1 MTTFQLAQRLQ
12 ELPPYLFAEIDKKK
26 AELRAKGMDLI
37 SLGIG
42 DPDMPTPKHIIAAMQ
57 RAAEDPNNHQYPP
70 YEGTQRFREASC
82 AWMKKYYDAT
92 FDVNKECIAL
102 IGSKEGIA
110 HLPWTFVNP
119 GEVVL
124 VPSPGYPVYSSSTT
138 FCGGIPYVMPL
149 LRENGFLPDLKKIPE
164 DVLKKTKIM
173 FLNYPNNP
181 TAACAT
187 REFFT
192 EVVALAKKY
201 NFIICHD
208 AAYMEIFYDGKRPLS
223 IFQVPGAKDVAIE
236 MHSLSKTFNMTGWR
250 IGFAVG
256 NESVI
261 QGLAK
266 MKTNLDS
273 GTFMAVQ
280 EAGVAAL
287 QSSESVLSE
296 IRGIYQHRRDSLV
309 KALKAHGWDI
319 MVPDATFYV
328 WAASPKGIT
337 AKDFAIQ
344 VMEKT
349 GVVITPGTGFGD
361 YGEGFVRF
369 SLTAPPEK
377 LEEAVQRLQ
386 KI

>member
-1 MTTFQLAQRLQ
+1 MTTFQLAKRLQ
-12 ELPPYLFAEIDKKK
+12 DLPPYLFAEIDKKK

-57 RAAEDPNNHQYPP
+57 RAAEDPATHQYPP
-70 YEGTQRFREASC
+70 YEGTQRFREAAC
-82 AWMKKYYDAT
+82 AWMKKYYDVS
-92 FDVNKECIAL
+92 FDVNKECVAL

-110 HLPWTFVNP
+110 HLPWAFVNP
-119 GEVVL
+119 GDVVL
-124 VPSPGYPVYSSSTT
+124 VPSPGYPVYSSATT
-138 FCGGIPYVMPL
+138 FCGGTVHIMPL
-149 LRENGFLPDLKKIPE
+149 TRDNGFLPDLKKIPE
-164 DVLKKTKIM
+164 DILKKAKIM

-187 REFFT
+187 KEFFADA
-192 EVVALAKKY
+192 VRLAKIY

-223 IFQVPGAKDVAIE
+223 IFQVPGAKEVAIE

-250 IGFAVG
+250 VGFAVG
-256 NESVI
+256 NTSVV
-261 QGLAK
+261 QGLAQ

-273 GTFMAVQ
+273 GTFVAVQ

-287 QSSESVLSE
+287 QSSDSVLAE
-296 IRGIYQHRRDSLV
+296 IRSIYQQRRDKLV
-309 KALKAHGWDI
+309 SVLKSHGWDV

-328 WAASPKGIT
+328 WAATPKGVK
-337 AKDFAIQ
+337 AKDFAVQ

-361 YGEGFVRF
+361 YGEGYVRF
-369 SLTAPPEK
+369 SLTAPAEK
-377 LEEAVQRLQ
+377 LEEAVHRLQ